1 VRGAAPAFRRVH
13 GLEPQDAR
21 ESQPEEGLEMSAVQV
36 VSEEVALVR
45 LARVHR
51 RLASPLVHAAGRK
64 RHAALRAGDSLR

>member
-1 VRGAAPAFRRVH
+1 
-13 GLEPQDAR
+13 
-21 ESQPEEGLEMSAVQV
+21 MSAVQV

-51 RLASPLVHAAGRK
+51 RVASPLVHAAGRK